1 MDFIFADRTFGNFDV
16 LSDRKFYSKIAR
28 YLFKLSSGG
37 WIINNDL
44 NILNKG
50 PNCHKVLITEREDEV
65 IEVHSSLMTSVARE
79 FFGRKYLK
87 TGENFY
93 LSQK

>member
-1 MDFIFADRTFGNFDV
+1 M
-16 LSDRKFYSKIAR
+16 
-28 YLFKLSSGG
+28 
-37 WIINNDL
+37 

-93 LSQK
+93 LSEK